1 MNNFI
6 SIDFETANPSLDSIC
21 QIGMSEFDN
30 GIITQKWNYYVDPED
45 WFDPMNIKIH
55 GITPEMVIGKPTFKA
70 LYPNII
76 NILSDRIIV
85 HHTAYDKTAFN
96 QVCNKYNLEIPSIKW
111 LDSSKIV
118 RRTWL
123 QFKDRGYGLS
133 SVCNFLGI
141 ELKHHD
147 ALNDAIA
154 SGKIVLSAISETG
167 LSINEWLEKIK
178 LPITPGVRRNSADYA
193 ADYKSRINK
202 EGNPNGEFYGEV
214 IVFSGTFFQPK
225 ENLSIIAS
233 DKGCKVESGFTSRTT
248 MLVVGTQNPKALKGE
263 EKSSKHKAAENRIA
277 NGEDVRILS
286 ENDFMSMF
294 GIQYEYVNNG
304 EVLKKKITE
313 EYESLLTLVLN
324 EKDKGISFIGKN
336 KIDIL
341 YDVYNY
347 LKKYHAGGDTGMRI
361 IIDDISFFWAPK
373 MAKTCF
379 EDKLMSIDSFI
390 DRSCKYLRL

>member
-1 MNNFI
+1 MNSFL
-6 SIDFETANPSLDSIC
+6 SIDFEIANPCLDSIC
-21 QIGMSEFDN
+21 QIGISEFEN
-30 GIITQKWNYYVDPED
+30 GIIKQRWNYYVDPED
-45 WFDPMNIKIH
+45 WFDPANIMIH
-55 GITPEMVIGKPTFKA
+55 GITPEMVMGKPTFID
-70 LYPNII
+70 LYPDLKKL
-76 NILSDRIIV
+76 LSDRIVV
-85 HHTAYDKTAFN
+85 HHTPFDKTAFN
-96 QVCNKYNLEIPSIKW
+96 QVCNKYSIEIPSIKW

-133 SVCNFLGI
+133 PVCNFLGI
-141 ELKHHD
+141 DLNHHD

-167 LSINEWLEKIK
+167 LSINEWLDKIN
-178 LPITPGVRRNSADYA
+178 LPITSRTRENSAEYA

-202 EGNPNGEFYGEV
+202 EGNPNGLFYGEV

-233 DKGCKVESGFTSRTT
+233 DKGCKVENAFTSRTT
-248 MLVVGTQNPKALKGE
+248 ILVVGTQNPKALKGQ
-263 EKSSKHKAAENRIA
+263 EKSSKHKAAEKRIA
-277 NGEDVRILS
+277 KGEDVRILS

-294 GIQYEYVNNG
+294 GIQYEYVNKGEELKNEFVKENG
-304 EVLKKKITE
+304 L
-313 EYESLLTLVLN
+313 LLTLVLN

-361 IIDDISFFWAPK
+361 IIDDISFCWAPK

-379 EDKLMSIDSFI
+379 ENKLMSVDSFI
-390 DRSCKYLRL
+390 ERSCKYLGL